1 MGAGIVVV
9 GLARHGKDTV
19 CEILRDSY
27 GLSFES
33 SSRILLEE
41 VVYPALA
48 SKYGYFS
55 EAECYADRVNHRQ
68 EWFELL
74 KAYNVED
81 KAKLGKLI
89 FSKYDVYCGLRNR
102 DELDALVAAGL
113 VNHIIWVDAE
123 DRLGIT
129 EFCDSI
135 TITEDDAN
143 HVLDNTQSLADLR
156 FEIDM
161 LMEELGYEPN

>member
-1 MGAGIVVV
+1 MSAGIVVV

-33 SSRILLEE
+33 SSRVLLEE
-41 VVYPALA
+41 VIYPVLKDKYAYA
-48 SKYGYFS
+48 SK
-55 EAECYADRVNHRQ
+55 EECYEDRYSHRK
-68 EWFELL
+68 EWFDLL
-74 KAYNVED
+74 AAYNAED

-102 DELDALVAAGL
+102 HELDALVAAGL

-143 HVLDNTQSLADLR
+143 HILDNNQSLADLR
-156 FEIDM
+156 FEIDL
-161 LMEELGYEPN
+161 LMGELGYEPN